1 MSGINLQNQ
10 YDEQDQQAN
19 QQENGTGCNC
29 LNCCCKYVEWSMKA
43 FCQMCKCIVDCDRMW

>member
-29 LNCCCKYVEWSMKA
+29 LNCCCDGLQWTIKGM
-43 FCQMCKCIVDCDRMW
+43 CQMMECIAKCSMW